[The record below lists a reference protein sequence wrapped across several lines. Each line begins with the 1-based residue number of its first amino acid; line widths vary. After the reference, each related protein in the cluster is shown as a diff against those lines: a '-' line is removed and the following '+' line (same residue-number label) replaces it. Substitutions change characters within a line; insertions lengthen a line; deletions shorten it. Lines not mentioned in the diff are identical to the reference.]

1 MEKGFFLHLVTIC
14 LACFLFSSGCD
25 PRIKNLPDEFL
36 GNWSNTIQ
44 IEGTNG
50 VVENEIYISDDT
62 IVLKQ
67 SFPRMSGIDKIKS
80 TYTPDRIENDN
91 DSTYSFYTST
101 ENVKSRIVI
110 EKLSSA
116 QLKISICQ
124 LNAQENKD
132 AQFTSCTEWGLFG
145 R

>member
-1 MEKGFFLHLVTIC
+1 LKNITKNILIFFLITAVYSC
-14 LACFLFSSGCD
+14 GKS
-25 PRIKNLPDEFL
+25 KENLPEEFT

-44 IEGTNG
+44 IEGTDG
-50 VVENEIYISDDT
+50 VVENQIHISTDT
-62 IVLKQ
+62 IILKQ

-80 TYTPDRIENDN
+80 TYIANRIENDN

-101 ENVKSRIVI
+101 DNVKSRIVI

-124 LNAQENKD
+124 LNGQDNKD
-132 AQFTSCTEWGLFG
+132 AQFTTCTDWGLFSK
-145 R
+145 

>member
-1 MEKGFFLHLVTIC
+1 MIRYLFFISF
-14 LACFLFSSGCD
+14 CFGIFGCGNSEQSLSNE
-25 PRIKNLPDEFL
+25 IK
-36 GNWSNTIQ
+36 GNWSNKIQ
-44 IEGTNG
+44 IEGTDG
-50 VVENEIYISDDT
+50 VVENQIYISDDT
-62 IVLKQ
+62 IILKQ
-67 SFPRMSGIDKIKS
+67 SFPRMSGVDKIKS
-80 TYTPDRIENDN
+80 TYVSNRIENDN

-101 ENVKSRIVI
+101 ENIKSRIVI

>member
-1 MEKGFFLHLVTIC
+1 MIRYLFFITF
-14 LACFLFSSGCD
+14 CFGIFGCD
-25 PRIKNLPDEFL
+25 NSDQNLSNEIK

-44 IEGTNG
+44 IEGTDG

-62 IVLKQ
+62 IILKQ
-67 SFPRMSGIDKIKS
+67 SFPRMSGVDKIKS
-80 TYTPDRIENDN
+80 TYISNRIENDN

-101 ENVKSRIVI
+101 ENIKSRIVI

-132 AQFTSCTEWGLFG
+132 AQFTSCTDWGLFE